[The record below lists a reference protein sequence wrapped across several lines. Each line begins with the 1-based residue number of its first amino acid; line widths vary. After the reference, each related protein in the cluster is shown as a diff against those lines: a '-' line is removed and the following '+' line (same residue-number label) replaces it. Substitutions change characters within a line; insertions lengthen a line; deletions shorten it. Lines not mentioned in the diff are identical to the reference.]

1 MALPSSGPLSI
12 SQIRDE
18 EVNNGGF
25 ASSYSLRQLS
35 ANAGKS
41 TPDSISEFYGYA
53 AATNVYISYYVPSS
67 LTCYNYGNF
76 AAQASAVLNTSL
88 TIFIN
93 WFGDLGGFLQ
103 ANFTL
108 SSGTACNSTS
118 VYTGGSIN
126 CVGENVSMVQ
136 YGFQCGAC
144 TCCPSTFGSQVYGD
158 PNTIPTGGGLYYD
171 LLPC

>member
-12 SQIRDE
+12 NQIRNE
-18 EVNNGGF
+18 LGTSNG
-25 ASSYSLRQLS
+25 SLRALS
-35 ANAGKS
+35 AQAGFS
-41 TPDSISEFYGYA
+41 TPDSISEFYGYSA
-53 AATNVYISYYVPSS
+53 VTNVFISYYVPSS

-158 PNTIPTGGGLYYD
+158 PNTIPTGGGLYYSI
-171 LLPC
+171 LPC